1 MEIAVS
7 GRKPRACHLRAR
19 VNAALAILVAVF
31 LTLVMPGSGRA
42 GVMGQNQADLEA
54 VLQQAH
60 AEITQ
65 DRPDPGRLMGAMA
78 RLEKEKARFPQESRF
93 PLYLAEAYYRLAD
106 PEADIAQEFGR
117 YEKTGAYAAEALR
130 LNPGGAEA
138 HYWHG
143 LFLLRKAQQQGGIR
157 AYFTVRQG
165 IAELE
170 KVRRDLPA
178 YDQAG
183 ASRVLGLLHC
193 LAPGWTPFGNIN
205 KAIELEKE
213 AVRLAPDYALNRLYL
228 ANAYA
233 KRGDR
238 EAAIREYQAIISAS
252 ADTPQKTAREFAEQ
266 ARVKLRD
273 LGIAG

>member
-1 MEIAVS
+1 MS
-7 GRKPRACHLRAR
+7 GRKLRACHWRAR
-19 VNAALAILVAVF
+19 INAAPAILVAVF
-31 LTLVMPGSGRA
+31 LILVAAGFGRA

-54 VLQQAH
+54 MLQQAH
-60 AEITQ
+60 ADITQ
-65 DRPDPGRLMGAMA
+65 DRPEPGRLMGAIT
-78 RLEKEKARFPQESRF
+78 RLEKEKVRFPRESRF
-93 PLYLAEAYYRLAD
+93 SLYLAEAYYRLAD
-106 PEADIAQEFGR
+106 PEADITQEFGR

-205 KAIELEKE
+205 KSIELEKE
-213 AVRLAPDYALNRLYL
+213 AVRLAPDYALNRLCL

-233 KRGDR
+233 KRGGPGSRHPGIPGDYY
-238 EAAIREYQAIISAS
+238 AAS
-252 ADTPQKTAREFAEQ
+252 ANTPQKTAREFAEQ
-266 ARVKLRD
+266 ARMKLRD

>member
-1 MEIAVS
+1 MEMAAS
-7 GRKPRACHLRAR
+7 GRKPRAGYLRAKLSGAP
-19 VNAALAILVAVF
+19 VILLVLF
-31 LTLVMPGSGRA
+31 LSMVTAGSGRA
-42 GVMGQNQADLEA
+42 GGMGQNQADMEA
-54 VLQQAH
+54 MLQKAH
-60 AEITQ
+60 ADITQ
-65 DRPDPGRLMGAMA
+65 DRPEPGKLKQAIA
-78 RLEKEKARFPQESRF
+78 LLEQEKARFPQESRF

-106 PEADIAQEFGR
+106 PEADIALEYGR
-117 YEKTGAYAAEALR
+117 YEKTGAYAAEALT

-170 KVRRDLPA
+170 KVRRELPS
-178 YDQAG
+178 YDEAG
-183 ASRVLGLLHC
+183 PSRVLGLLHC
-193 LAPGWTPFGNIN
+193 LAPGWTPFGNLN
-205 KAIELEKE
+205 KSIELEKE

-238 EAAIREYQAIISAS
+238 EAAIREYQTIIAAS
-252 ADTPQKTAREFAEQ
+252 ADKPEKTAREFAEQ
-266 ARVKLRD
+266 ARVKLRE
-273 LGIAG
+273 LGV